1 MRRLLRRADWER
13 TGVCDHVRVL
23 VIEQLGDQGGVLI
36 GDDTGFIKKDT
47 RSAGVQPQYSGTAGQ
62 TDNCQAGHG
71 DR

>member
-1 MRRLLRRADWER
+1 MD
-13 TGVCDHVRVL
+13 GGCDDVRVL

-47 RSAGVQPQYSGTAGQ
+47 RSAGVQRRYSGTAGR
-62 TDNCQAGHG
+62 TDICQAGHG